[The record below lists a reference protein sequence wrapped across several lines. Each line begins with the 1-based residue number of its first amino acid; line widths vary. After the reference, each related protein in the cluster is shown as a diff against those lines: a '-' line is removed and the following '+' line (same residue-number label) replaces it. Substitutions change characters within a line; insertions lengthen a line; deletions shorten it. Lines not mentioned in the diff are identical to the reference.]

1 MIAFQLAIDTRIDF
15 LNERF
20 AFTVKTTASFVS
32 GNVFMHIVGRYGS
45 ENKESPH
52 QYKGAKG
59 SAKDDEDGVIQRI
72 YCSL

>member
-32 GNVFMHIVGRYGS
+32 GNVGRYGS
-45 ENKESPH
+45 ESKESPH

-72 YCSL
+72 YCSLWGS